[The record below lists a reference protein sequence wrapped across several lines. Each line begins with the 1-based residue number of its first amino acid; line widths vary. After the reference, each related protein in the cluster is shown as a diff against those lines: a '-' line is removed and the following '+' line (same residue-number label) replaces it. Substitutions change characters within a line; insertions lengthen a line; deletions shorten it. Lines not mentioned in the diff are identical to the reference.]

1 MEVQGTITAVLPQRN
16 GTSKAGK
23 PWCSASYV
31 LQTQEQYPKH
41 VCFDVL
47 NENITKFNL
56 RQGEYVKVSFN
67 IDAREYNGKWYN
79 SIKAWS
85 VQRVDAGQVQQQQ
98 PTAFTNAPQSQQAY
112 QPQSSQP
119 QQPQQGTSASA
130 PASADPDLPF

>member
-1 MEVQGTITAVLPQRN
+1 MEVQGTITAVLLQRN
-16 GTSKAGK
+16 GTSKTGK
-23 PWCSASYV
+23 PWCCASYV

-67 IDAREYNGKWYN
+67 IEAREYNGKWYN

-85 VQRVDAGQVQQQQ
+85 VQRVDAGQVQQQP
-98 PTAFTNAPQSQQAY
+98 PTAFTNAS
-112 QPQSSQP
+112 QPQQTYQ
-119 QQPQQGTSASA
+119 QQPQQGTPASA
-130 PASADPDLPF
+130 PASADSDLPF

>member
-56 RQGEYVKVSFN
+56 RQGEYVKVSFD
-67 IDAREYNGKWYN
+67 IDAREYNGKWHN

-98 PTAFTNAPQSQQAY
+98 PAAFANAPQPQQAY
-112 QPQSSQP
+112 QQPSQP
-119 QQPQQGTSASA
+119 QQPQQGGPASA